1 MEGSNV
7 LIMVRGDVFSH
18 GLQANFREWGFGPVV
33 VGRPDP
39 TQVLALIR
47 QHKPVLLVTDL
58 LTWPGGPASRE
69 PAAGPP
75 PVPTLLLLA
84 HPDPG
89 NAPYAALQGVPGYQ
103 VLPKPCPVAHLI
115 RGVEALL
122 SVAIPTLIP
131 SETVSPAWPAKG

>member
-1 MEGSNV
+1 MAGSNV

-18 GLQANFREWGFGPVV
+18 GLQVNFREWGFEPVV

-58 LTWPGGPASRE
+58 LTWTGGPASRE
-69 PAAGPP
+69 PAAAP
-75 PVPTLLLLA
+75 PVPTLPLVA
-84 HPDPG
+84 HPGPG
-89 NAPYAALQGVPGYQ
+89 NAQYAALQGVPGYQ
-103 VLPKPCPVAHLI
+103 VLPKPCPVAHLK

-122 SVAIPTLIP
+122 SVAIPAPIP
-131 SETVSPAWPAKG
+131 SETVAAAWPVQG

>member
-1 MEGSNV
+1 MKGSRV

-18 GLQANFREWGFGPVV
+18 GLQVHFREWGFEPVV
-33 VGRPDP
+33 ARRPDP
-39 TQVLALIR
+39 TQVLALLG

-69 PAAGPP
+69 PFAAP
-75 PVPTLLLLA
+75 PVPTLLLVD
-84 HPDPG
+84 HPGPG
-89 NAPYAALQGVPGYQ
+89 HGQYAALQGVPGYQ
-103 VLPKPCPVAHLI
+103 VLPKPCPVAQLK

-122 SVAIPTLIP
+122 SVTIPSAVP